1 MYQRITNNYINE
13 NVLNNLY
20 NNRNAMVEL
29 QKQLASG
36 QRFERTS
43 EDILS
48 SITIISSDSTLGKI
62 DNYVRNIETARN
74 ELETADKAIMTSM
87 DALHKARELTIQGL
101 NATSGTP
108 ELNMMASQ
116 IEQIIQ
122 QLKDTGNTKFG
133 NKYIFGGKE
142 TTTPPYLDASTALDD
157 GEGIYYAGSTSGS
170 HQRKIEIAEGVTID
184 VNLAGI
190 DVFGEYYK
198 WDDDG
203 DDDPTDIATVS
214 RGLIGALSIIK
225 EQMASANPDKDIIR
239 QQLGELDTSMTN
251 LLSNQAT
258 LGSLLSR
265 LELTEKIHKDDKI
278 SLTDLKSGA
287 QDIDFAK
294 TISDLKFQEAALQA
308 SLKVG
313 AQIIKPSLLNYL

>member
-20 NNRNAMVEL
+20 TNRNTLVDL

-36 QRFERTS
+36 KRLERTS
-43 EDILS
+43 DDILS

-62 DNYVRNIETARN
+62 ENYIKNIETAKN
-74 ELETADKAIMTSM
+74 EIETADKAILTSM

-108 ELNMMASQ
+108 ELNMMAAQ

-122 QLKDTGNTKFG
+122 QVKDIGNTKYG

-142 TTTPPYLDASTALDD
+142 TALPPYSEPPATIED
-157 GEGIYYAGSTSGS
+157 GEGIYYGGSPSGS
-170 HQRKIEIAEGVTID
+170 HARQVEIAEGVTITI
-184 VNLAGI
+184 NLPGDEI
-190 DVFGEYYK
+190 FGQYYK
-198 WDDDG
+198 WDDDS
-203 DDDPTDIATVS
+203 DDLTPKAIVGN
-214 RGLIGALSIIK
+214 GLIAALSGIK
-225 EQMASANPDKDIIR
+225 EQMESANPDKDIIR
-239 QQLGELDTSMTN
+239 QELDNLDSSLTT

-278 SLTDLKSGA
+278 SITETKSDA
-287 QDIDFAK
+287 SDIDFAQ

-308 SLKVG
+308 SLQVG
-313 AQIIKPSLLNYL
+313 AQIIKPSLLNYI